1 MNKKLVID
9 IATFVVVGVVT
20 FLLAG
25 HFDVLEALL
34 EFSAEHEEWE
44 VDEIF
49 PTAIVLMFVLL
60 VIVIKREREL
70 RVEVE
75 RRMLAEKV
83 VSELAYQDALTGLP
97 NIRFFMPALKDAIKQ
112 TVSGDNLQA
121 VLFIDVDNFKEVN
134 DTYGHTVGDRSL
146 IHLSEILEQYVEQEN
161 LIARIAGDEFVI
173 LLKNIAGPEEAA
185 AVARNIIDDTSKPF
199 FAGQDKL
206 NLSLSIGIAIT
217 PHDSS
222 SAEELMRFA
231 DEAMYEVKRQGK
243 NSYHF
248 FRQELNVVEGVK
260 LNKPACE

>member
-49 PTAIVLMFVLL
+49 PTAIVLMFLLL

-70 RVEVE
+70 RIEVE
-75 RRMLAEKV
+75 RRILVEKV
-83 VSELAYQDALTGLP
+83 ISELAYQDALTGLP
-97 NIRFFMPALKDAIKQ
+97 NRRFFMPALRDAIKQ
-112 TVSGDNLQA
+112 TVSDNSLQA

-173 LLKNIAGPEEAA
+173 LLKNIADPKDAA
-185 AVARNIIDDTSKPF
+185 TVARNIIDDTSKPF

-248 FRQELNVVEGVK
+248 FRQELNSVEGT
-260 LNKPACE
+260 KPNESVCY